1 MKKTSLF
8 LMMLFASSA
17 ASWSQVTE
25 DFEND
30 YFPPKNWTVVYAN
43 PELQAD
49 GLMSLADN
57 PDGSGGGKSFLFS
70 SPAGFP
76 DNPQQ
81 YLISPCL
88 DVSSESV
95 FGFQYWVPMDFS
107 GKGAAYQVGWSVTG
121 KAIEDFAWSE
131 TLYTGIADYYAGEE
145 DHWAEYSK
153 EDLPAG
159 TRYICIAFV
168 DETANK
174 RLYVDNVALP
184 ALAPVSCD
192 MPANLTYEAS
202 TNTLHWVET
211 GVSSDY
217 EVVYGAGA
225 DFDPETA
232 VPVHVSGQT
241 LYTITEFEPLTFYS
255 AYVRAV
261 SGTEYSDWS
270 GPFRFTT
277 RQLPLD
283 IPVLEDFSSLSY
295 GMDMPENMAYVSRPG
310 TLLDVATYGYL
321 VQDGYGDSKFMTFE
335 EPSQAGKKFD
345 EWIILRGVNVEES
358 VSYDFSFYL
367 RTNDIVGID
376 SIGMWVGDAPLPSRM
391 EECFEVIKQ
400 PVSAEYVQYT
410 GSYMAESTDV
420 KYFGLRIM
428 GKGSGTLGYSAY
440 LACFDNL
447 EIGLTPPCPAPRQV
461 ALQTVA
467 ADSAWISWEKT
478 SDPELFWIE
487 VDKVLPDTVSLCSL
501 FSVEGGERSV
511 CIKDLA
517 SSTEYQVRVQA
528 VCSGAGTSDSVASE
542 WSSPLVFK
550 TECGL
555 IDEFPMTESFED
567 FGNGCWTTLGY
578 TGGQLDEDCRWEASS
593 SNSWYFAPYTNGA
606 FDGTYSLLYSSYYH
620 DPNSYGELYSPEMD
634 MGDADFSALS
644 FYWWNSDPCDGSSSA
659 YESGTTSWIYV
670 YYTMDGSEYVLSD
683 SIKACGCGQ
692 TGKDAWMY
700 YERLLPI
707 THKGYKI
714 RAVGSWG
721 NSEIQI
727 DQVRVKAF
735 DSVDVPAIGALGQE
749 TDLNDVRLRW
759 GGVPASQDSLFQLWN
774 YIVYRNDVA
783 IDTVSDTVY
792 VDEEL
797 PVGNYTYYVAAVYQ
811 SGLVSETNTV
821 DVAIADMTVYTVR
834 LSVNL
839 PEARLSL
846 DTGVY
851 NRAAGQ
857 VFEVEALPEENRLVF
872 EHWLIDGQE
881 TVDSLV
887 LHRVVEADLSVLAV
901 FDYVEYPVSVSRE
914 GQGEL
919 NWEGDSVARAGSEW
933 QLEATA
939 AEHWLFSHWVV
950 NGDSSTYLSFMLDFV
965 LETSMEIKAVFV
977 EEEEPQPEMYT
988 LTITKVGEGETT
1000 PSTGEYTYEA
1010 GSNVELKAVAA
1021 ENWHFVAWVVGQDS
1035 VRAADTAIVM
1045 TGDLAVTAV
1054 FVENLSNEN
1063 PAACQF
1069 RIYPNPAWQNFVVAS
1084 DEMILRLEV
1093 FDAAGRLVFRRENV
1107 NTDRL
1112 DVDVSAW
1119 PDGVYFVLVS
1129 DSKRQSA
1136 VRRMVVG
1143 R

>member
-1 MKKTSLF
+1 M
-8 LMMLFASSA
+8 
-17 ASWSQVTE
+17 
-25 DFEND
+25 
-30 YFPPKNWTVVYAN
+30 
-43 PELQAD
+43 
-49 GLMSLADN
+49 
-57 PDGSGGGKSFLFS
+57 
-70 SPAGFP
+70 
-76 DNPQQ
+76 
-81 YLISPCL
+81 
-88 DVSSESV
+88 
-95 FGFQYWVPMDFS
+95 
-107 GKGAAYQVGWSVTG
+107 GWSVTG

-145 DHWAEYSK
+145 EHWAEYSK

-192 MPANLTYEAS
+192 MPANLTYDAS

-232 VPVHVSGQT
+232 VPVPVSGQT

-593 SNSWYFAPYTNGA
+593 SNSWYFAPSTNGA

-735 DSVDVPAIGALGQE
+735 DSVDVPAVGALSQE

-783 IDTVSDTVY
+783 IDTVFDTVY

-797 PVGNYTYYVAAVYQ
+797 PVGNFTYYVAAVYQ

-988 LTITKVGEGETT
+988 ITKVGEGETT

>member
-145 DHWAEYSK
+145 EHWAEYSK

-192 MPANLTYEAS
+192 MPANLTYDAS
-202 TNTLHWVET
+202 TNTL
-211 GVSSDY
+211 
-217 EVVYGAGA
+217 
-225 DFDPETA
+225 
-232 VPVHVSGQT
+232 
-241 LYTITEFEPLTFYS
+241 
-255 AYVRAV
+255 
-261 SGTEYSDWS
+261 
-270 GPFRFTT
+270 
-277 RQLPLD
+277 
-283 IPVLEDFSSLSY
+283 
-295 GMDMPENMAYVSRPG
+295 
-310 TLLDVATYGYL
+310 
-321 VQDGYGDSKFMTFE
+321 
-335 EPSQAGKKFD
+335 
-345 EWIILRGVNVEES
+345 
-358 VSYDFSFYL
+358 
-367 RTNDIVGID
+367 
-376 SIGMWVGDAPLPSRM
+376 
-391 EECFEVIKQ
+391 
-400 PVSAEYVQYT
+400 
-410 GSYMAESTDV
+410 
-420 KYFGLRIM
+420 
-428 GKGSGTLGYSAY
+428 
-440 LACFDNL
+440 
-447 EIGLTPPCPAPRQV
+447 
-461 ALQTVA
+461 
-467 ADSAWISWEKT
+467 
-478 SDPELFWIE
+478 
-487 VDKVLPDTVSLCSL
+487 
-501 FSVEGGERSV
+501 
-511 CIKDLA
+511 
-517 SSTEYQVRVQA
+517 
-528 VCSGAGTSDSVASE
+528 
-542 WSSPLVFK
+542 
-550 TECGL
+550 
-555 IDEFPMTESFED
+555 
-567 FGNGCWTTLGY
+567 
-578 TGGQLDEDCRWEASS
+578 
-593 SNSWYFAPYTNGA
+593 
-606 FDGTYSLLYSSYYH
+606 
-620 DPNSYGELYSPEMD
+620 
-634 MGDADFSALS
+634 
-644 FYWWNSDPCDGSSSA
+644 
-659 YESGTTSWIYV
+659 
-670 YYTMDGSEYVLSD
+670 
-683 SIKACGCGQ
+683 
-692 TGKDAWMY
+692 
-700 YERLLPI
+700 
-707 THKGYKI
+707 
-714 RAVGSWG
+714 
-721 NSEIQI
+721 
-727 DQVRVKAF
+727 
-735 DSVDVPAIGALGQE
+735 
-749 TDLNDVRLRW
+749 
-759 GGVPASQDSLFQLWN
+759 
-774 YIVYRNDVA
+774 
-783 IDTVSDTVY
+783 
-792 VDEEL
+792 
-797 PVGNYTYYVAAVYQ
+797 
-811 SGLVSETNTV
+811 
-821 DVAIADMTVYTVR
+821 
-834 LSVNL
+834 
-839 PEARLSL
+839 
-846 DTGVY
+846 
-851 NRAAGQ
+851 
-857 VFEVEALPEENRLVF
+857 
-872 EHWLIDGQE
+872 
-881 TVDSLV
+881 
-887 LHRVVEADLSVLAV
+887 
-901 FDYVEYPVSVSRE
+901 
-914 GQGEL
+914 
-919 NWEGDSVARAGSEW
+919 
-933 QLEATA
+933 
-939 AEHWLFSHWVV
+939 HWVV

-977 EEEEPQPEMYT
+977 EEEEPQPEMY
-988 LTITKVGEGETT
+988 TITKVGEGETT

>member
-1 MKKTSLF
+1 
-8 LMMLFASSA
+8 MMLFASSA

-145 DHWAEYSK
+145 EHWAEYSK

-192 MPANLTYEAS
+192 MPANLTYDAS
-202 TNTLHWVET
+202 TNTL
-211 GVSSDY
+211 
-217 EVVYGAGA
+217 
-225 DFDPETA
+225 
-232 VPVHVSGQT
+232 
-241 LYTITEFEPLTFYS
+241 
-255 AYVRAV
+255 
-261 SGTEYSDWS
+261 
-270 GPFRFTT
+270 
-277 RQLPLD
+277 
-283 IPVLEDFSSLSY
+283 
-295 GMDMPENMAYVSRPG
+295 
-310 TLLDVATYGYL
+310 
-321 VQDGYGDSKFMTFE
+321 
-335 EPSQAGKKFD
+335 
-345 EWIILRGVNVEES
+345 
-358 VSYDFSFYL
+358 
-367 RTNDIVGID
+367 
-376 SIGMWVGDAPLPSRM
+376 
-391 EECFEVIKQ
+391 
-400 PVSAEYVQYT
+400 
-410 GSYMAESTDV
+410 
-420 KYFGLRIM
+420 
-428 GKGSGTLGYSAY
+428 
-440 LACFDNL
+440 
-447 EIGLTPPCPAPRQV
+447 
-461 ALQTVA
+461 
-467 ADSAWISWEKT
+467 
-478 SDPELFWIE
+478 
-487 VDKVLPDTVSLCSL
+487 
-501 FSVEGGERSV
+501 
-511 CIKDLA
+511 
-517 SSTEYQVRVQA
+517 
-528 VCSGAGTSDSVASE
+528 
-542 WSSPLVFK
+542 
-550 TECGL
+550 
-555 IDEFPMTESFED
+555 
-567 FGNGCWTTLGY
+567 
-578 TGGQLDEDCRWEASS
+578 
-593 SNSWYFAPYTNGA
+593 
-606 FDGTYSLLYSSYYH
+606 
-620 DPNSYGELYSPEMD
+620 
-634 MGDADFSALS
+634 
-644 FYWWNSDPCDGSSSA
+644 
-659 YESGTTSWIYV
+659 
-670 YYTMDGSEYVLSD
+670 
-683 SIKACGCGQ
+683 
-692 TGKDAWMY
+692 
-700 YERLLPI
+700 
-707 THKGYKI
+707 
-714 RAVGSWG
+714 
-721 NSEIQI
+721 
-727 DQVRVKAF
+727 
-735 DSVDVPAIGALGQE
+735 
-749 TDLNDVRLRW
+749 
-759 GGVPASQDSLFQLWN
+759 
-774 YIVYRNDVA
+774 
-783 IDTVSDTVY
+783 
-792 VDEEL
+792 
-797 PVGNYTYYVAAVYQ
+797 
-811 SGLVSETNTV
+811 
-821 DVAIADMTVYTVR
+821 
-834 LSVNL
+834 
-839 PEARLSL
+839 
-846 DTGVY
+846 
-851 NRAAGQ
+851 
-857 VFEVEALPEENRLVF
+857 
-872 EHWLIDGQE
+872 
-881 TVDSLV
+881 
-887 LHRVVEADLSVLAV
+887 
-901 FDYVEYPVSVSRE
+901 
-914 GQGEL
+914 
-919 NWEGDSVARAGSEW
+919 
-933 QLEATA
+933 
-939 AEHWLFSHWVV
+939 HWVV

-977 EEEEPQPEMYT
+977 EEEEPQPEMY
-988 LTITKVGEGETT
+988 TITKVGEGETT

>member
-30 YFPPKNWTVVYAN
+30 YFPPKNWTVVYAD

-88 DVSSESV
+88 DVSSEAV
-95 FGFQYWVPMDFS
+95 LGFQYWVPMDFS

-145 DHWAEYSK
+145 EHWAEYSK

-192 MPANLTYEAS
+192 MPANLTYDAS
-202 TNTLHWVET
+202 TNTL
-211 GVSSDY
+211 
-217 EVVYGAGA
+217 
-225 DFDPETA
+225 
-232 VPVHVSGQT
+232 
-241 LYTITEFEPLTFYS
+241 
-255 AYVRAV
+255 
-261 SGTEYSDWS
+261 
-270 GPFRFTT
+270 
-277 RQLPLD
+277 
-283 IPVLEDFSSLSY
+283 
-295 GMDMPENMAYVSRPG
+295 
-310 TLLDVATYGYL
+310 
-321 VQDGYGDSKFMTFE
+321 
-335 EPSQAGKKFD
+335 
-345 EWIILRGVNVEES
+345 
-358 VSYDFSFYL
+358 
-367 RTNDIVGID
+367 
-376 SIGMWVGDAPLPSRM
+376 
-391 EECFEVIKQ
+391 
-400 PVSAEYVQYT
+400 
-410 GSYMAESTDV
+410 
-420 KYFGLRIM
+420 
-428 GKGSGTLGYSAY
+428 
-440 LACFDNL
+440 
-447 EIGLTPPCPAPRQV
+447 
-461 ALQTVA
+461 
-467 ADSAWISWEKT
+467 
-478 SDPELFWIE
+478 
-487 VDKVLPDTVSLCSL
+487 
-501 FSVEGGERSV
+501 
-511 CIKDLA
+511 
-517 SSTEYQVRVQA
+517 
-528 VCSGAGTSDSVASE
+528 
-542 WSSPLVFK
+542 
-550 TECGL
+550 
-555 IDEFPMTESFED
+555 
-567 FGNGCWTTLGY
+567 
-578 TGGQLDEDCRWEASS
+578 
-593 SNSWYFAPYTNGA
+593 
-606 FDGTYSLLYSSYYH
+606 
-620 DPNSYGELYSPEMD
+620 
-634 MGDADFSALS
+634 
-644 FYWWNSDPCDGSSSA
+644 
-659 YESGTTSWIYV
+659 
-670 YYTMDGSEYVLSD
+670 
-683 SIKACGCGQ
+683 
-692 TGKDAWMY
+692 
-700 YERLLPI
+700 
-707 THKGYKI
+707 
-714 RAVGSWG
+714 
-721 NSEIQI
+721 
-727 DQVRVKAF
+727 
-735 DSVDVPAIGALGQE
+735 
-749 TDLNDVRLRW
+749 
-759 GGVPASQDSLFQLWN
+759 
-774 YIVYRNDVA
+774 
-783 IDTVSDTVY
+783 
-792 VDEEL
+792 
-797 PVGNYTYYVAAVYQ
+797 
-811 SGLVSETNTV
+811 
-821 DVAIADMTVYTVR
+821 
-834 LSVNL
+834 
-839 PEARLSL
+839 
-846 DTGVY
+846 
-851 NRAAGQ
+851 
-857 VFEVEALPEENRLVF
+857 
-872 EHWLIDGQE
+872 
-881 TVDSLV
+881 
-887 LHRVVEADLSVLAV
+887 
-901 FDYVEYPVSVSRE
+901 
-914 GQGEL
+914 
-919 NWEGDSVARAGSEW
+919 
-933 QLEATA
+933 
-939 AEHWLFSHWVV
+939 HWVV

>member
-1 MKKTSLF
+1 
-8 LMMLFASSA
+8 MMLFASSA

-88 DVSSESV
+88 DVSSEAV

-145 DHWAEYSK
+145 EHWAEYSK

-192 MPANLTYEAS
+192 MPANLTYDAS

-217 EVVYGAGA
+217 EVVYGASA

-232 VPVHVSGQT
+232 VPVPVSGQT

-335 EPSQAGKKFD
+335 EPSQSGKKFD

-376 SIGMWVGDAPLPSRM
+376 SIGMWVGNAPLPSRM

-410 GSYMAESTDV
+410 GSYMAESTNV

-501 FSVEGGERSV
+501 FPVEGGERSV

-593 SNSWYFAPYTNGA
+593 PIP
-606 FDGTYSLLYSSYYH
+606 GTS
-620 DPNSYGELYSPEMD
+620 
-634 MGDADFSALS
+634 
-644 FYWWNSDPCDGSSSA
+644 
-659 YESGTTSWIYV
+659 
-670 YYTMDGSEYVLSD
+670 
-683 SIKACGCGQ
+683 
-692 TGKDAWMY
+692 
-700 YERLLPI
+700 LPI
-707 THKGYKI
+707 RTGLLTGHIPFCI
-714 RAVGSWG
+714 RRITMIRIRMASSIVRKWIWGMPIFRRFRSIGGTVIPAMGAALLMNQGQPRGFTCIIPWMAV
-721 NSEIQI
+721 NMCC
-727 DQVRVKAF
+727 
-735 DSVDVPAIGALGQE
+735 P
-749 TDLNDVRLRW
+749 
-759 GGVPASQDSLFQLWN
+759 
-774 YIVYRNDVA
+774 
-783 IDTVSDTVY
+783 
-792 VDEEL
+792 
-797 PVGNYTYYVAAVYQ
+797 
-811 SGLVSETNTV
+811 
-821 DVAIADMTVYTVR
+821 
-834 LSVNL
+834 
-839 PEARLSL
+839 
-846 DTGVY
+846 
-851 NRAAGQ
+851 
-857 VFEVEALPEENRLVF
+857 
-872 EHWLIDGQE
+872 
-881 TVDSLV
+881 
-887 LHRVVEADLSVLAV
+887 
-901 FDYVEYPVSVSRE
+901 
-914 GQGEL
+914 
-919 NWEGDSVARAGSEW
+919 
-933 QLEATA
+933 
-939 AEHWLFSHWVV
+939 
-950 NGDSSTYLSFMLDFV
+950 
-965 LETSMEIKAVFV
+965 
-977 EEEEPQPEMYT
+977 
-988 LTITKVGEGETT
+988 T
-1000 PSTGEYTYEA
+1000 PSRP
-1010 GSNVELKAVAA
+1010 AVA
-1021 ENWHFVAWVVGQDS
+1021 VK
-1035 VRAADTAIVM
+1035 
-1045 TGDLAVTAV
+1045 
-1054 FVENLSNEN
+1054 
-1063 PAACQF
+1063 PARMPGCIMRGCF
-1069 RIYPNPAWQNFVVAS
+1069 R
-1084 DEMILRLEV
+1084 
-1093 FDAAGRLVFRRENV
+1093 
-1107 NTDRL
+1107 
-1112 DVDVSAW
+1112 
-1119 PDGVYFVLVS
+1119 
-1129 DSKRQSA
+1129 
-1136 VRRMVVG
+1136 
-1143 R
+1143 

>member
-1 MKKTSLF
+1 
-8 LMMLFASSA
+8 
-17 ASWSQVTE
+17 
-25 DFEND
+25 
-30 YFPPKNWTVVYAN
+30 
-43 PELQAD
+43 
-49 GLMSLADN
+49 
-57 PDGSGGGKSFLFS
+57 
-70 SPAGFP
+70 
-76 DNPQQ
+76 
-81 YLISPCL
+81 
-88 DVSSESV
+88 
-95 FGFQYWVPMDFS
+95 
-107 GKGAAYQVGWSVTG
+107 
-121 KAIEDFAWSE
+121 
-131 TLYTGIADYYAGEE
+131 
-145 DHWAEYSK
+145 
-153 EDLPAG
+153 
-159 TRYICIAFV
+159 
-168 DETANK
+168 
-174 RLYVDNVALP
+174 
-184 ALAPVSCD
+184 
-192 MPANLTYEAS
+192 
-202 TNTLHWVET
+202 
-211 GVSSDY
+211 
-217 EVVYGAGA
+217 
-225 DFDPETA
+225 
-232 VPVHVSGQT
+232 
-241 LYTITEFEPLTFYS
+241 
-255 AYVRAV
+255 
-261 SGTEYSDWS
+261 
-270 GPFRFTT
+270 
-277 RQLPLD
+277 
-283 IPVLEDFSSLSY
+283 
-295 GMDMPENMAYVSRPG
+295 
-310 TLLDVATYGYL
+310 
-321 VQDGYGDSKFMTFE
+321 
-335 EPSQAGKKFD
+335 
-345 EWIILRGVNVEES
+345 
-358 VSYDFSFYL
+358 
-367 RTNDIVGID
+367 
-376 SIGMWVGDAPLPSRM
+376 
-391 EECFEVIKQ
+391 
-400 PVSAEYVQYT
+400 
-410 GSYMAESTDV
+410 
-420 KYFGLRIM
+420 
-428 GKGSGTLGYSAY
+428 
-440 LACFDNL
+440 
-447 EIGLTPPCPAPRQV
+447 
-461 ALQTVA
+461 
-467 ADSAWISWEKT
+467 
-478 SDPELFWIE
+478 
-487 VDKVLPDTVSLCSL
+487 
-501 FSVEGGERSV
+501 
-511 CIKDLA
+511 
-517 SSTEYQVRVQA
+517 
-528 VCSGAGTSDSVASE
+528 
-542 WSSPLVFK
+542 
-550 TECGL
+550 
-555 IDEFPMTESFED
+555 
-567 FGNGCWTTLGY
+567 
-578 TGGQLDEDCRWEASS
+578 
-593 SNSWYFAPYTNGA
+593 
-606 FDGTYSLLYSSYYH
+606 
-620 DPNSYGELYSPEMD
+620 MD

>member
-1 MKKTSLF
+1 
-8 LMMLFASSA
+8 MMLFASSA

-57 PDGSGGGKSFLFS
+57 PDGSRGGKSFLFS

-145 DHWAEYSK
+145 EHWAEYSK

-192 MPANLTYEAS
+192 MPANLTYDAS
-202 TNTLHWVET
+202 TNTL
-211 GVSSDY
+211 
-217 EVVYGAGA
+217 
-225 DFDPETA
+225 
-232 VPVHVSGQT
+232 
-241 LYTITEFEPLTFYS
+241 
-255 AYVRAV
+255 
-261 SGTEYSDWS
+261 
-270 GPFRFTT
+270 
-277 RQLPLD
+277 
-283 IPVLEDFSSLSY
+283 
-295 GMDMPENMAYVSRPG
+295 
-310 TLLDVATYGYL
+310 
-321 VQDGYGDSKFMTFE
+321 
-335 EPSQAGKKFD
+335 
-345 EWIILRGVNVEES
+345 
-358 VSYDFSFYL
+358 
-367 RTNDIVGID
+367 
-376 SIGMWVGDAPLPSRM
+376 
-391 EECFEVIKQ
+391 
-400 PVSAEYVQYT
+400 
-410 GSYMAESTDV
+410 
-420 KYFGLRIM
+420 
-428 GKGSGTLGYSAY
+428 
-440 LACFDNL
+440 
-447 EIGLTPPCPAPRQV
+447 
-461 ALQTVA
+461 
-467 ADSAWISWEKT
+467 
-478 SDPELFWIE
+478 
-487 VDKVLPDTVSLCSL
+487 
-501 FSVEGGERSV
+501 
-511 CIKDLA
+511 
-517 SSTEYQVRVQA
+517 
-528 VCSGAGTSDSVASE
+528 
-542 WSSPLVFK
+542 
-550 TECGL
+550 
-555 IDEFPMTESFED
+555 
-567 FGNGCWTTLGY
+567 
-578 TGGQLDEDCRWEASS
+578 
-593 SNSWYFAPYTNGA
+593 
-606 FDGTYSLLYSSYYH
+606 
-620 DPNSYGELYSPEMD
+620 
-634 MGDADFSALS
+634 
-644 FYWWNSDPCDGSSSA
+644 
-659 YESGTTSWIYV
+659 
-670 YYTMDGSEYVLSD
+670 
-683 SIKACGCGQ
+683 
-692 TGKDAWMY
+692 
-700 YERLLPI
+700 
-707 THKGYKI
+707 
-714 RAVGSWG
+714 
-721 NSEIQI
+721 
-727 DQVRVKAF
+727 
-735 DSVDVPAIGALGQE
+735 
-749 TDLNDVRLRW
+749 
-759 GGVPASQDSLFQLWN
+759 
-774 YIVYRNDVA
+774 
-783 IDTVSDTVY
+783 
-792 VDEEL
+792 
-797 PVGNYTYYVAAVYQ
+797 
-811 SGLVSETNTV
+811 
-821 DVAIADMTVYTVR
+821 
-834 LSVNL
+834 
-839 PEARLSL
+839 
-846 DTGVY
+846 
-851 NRAAGQ
+851 
-857 VFEVEALPEENRLVF
+857 
-872 EHWLIDGQE
+872 
-881 TVDSLV
+881 
-887 LHRVVEADLSVLAV
+887 
-901 FDYVEYPVSVSRE
+901 
-914 GQGEL
+914 
-919 NWEGDSVARAGSEW
+919 
-933 QLEATA
+933 
-939 AEHWLFSHWVV
+939 HWVV

>member
-49 GLMSLADN
+49 GLMSLAAN
-57 PDGSGGGKSFLFS
+57 PDGSGEGKSFLFS

-76 DNPQQ
+76 DNLQQ

-88 DVSSESV
+88 DVSSEAV

-192 MPANLTYEAS
+192 MPANLTYDAS

-217 EVVYGAGA
+217 EVVYGASA

-232 VPVHVSGQT
+232 VPVPVSGQT

-335 EPSQAGKKFD
+335 EPSQSGKKFD

-410 GSYMAESTDV
+410 GSYMAESTNV

-511 CIKDLA
+511 CI
-517 SSTEYQVRVQA
+517 
-528 VCSGAGTSDSVASE
+528 
-542 WSSPLVFK
+542 
-550 TECGL
+550 
-555 IDEFPMTESFED
+555 
-567 FGNGCWTTLGY
+567 
-578 TGGQLDEDCRWEASS
+578 
-593 SNSWYFAPYTNGA
+593 
-606 FDGTYSLLYSSYYH
+606 
-620 DPNSYGELYSPEMD
+620 
-634 MGDADFSALS
+634 
-644 FYWWNSDPCDGSSSA
+644 
-659 YESGTTSWIYV
+659 
-670 YYTMDGSEYVLSD
+670 
-683 SIKACGCGQ
+683 
-692 TGKDAWMY
+692 
-700 YERLLPI
+700 
-707 THKGYKI
+707 
-714 RAVGSWG
+714 
-721 NSEIQI
+721 
-727 DQVRVKAF
+727 
-735 DSVDVPAIGALGQE
+735 
-749 TDLNDVRLRW
+749 
-759 GGVPASQDSLFQLWN
+759 
-774 YIVYRNDVA
+774 
-783 IDTVSDTVY
+783 
-792 VDEEL
+792 
-797 PVGNYTYYVAAVYQ
+797 
-811 SGLVSETNTV
+811 
-821 DVAIADMTVYTVR
+821 
-834 LSVNL
+834 
-839 PEARLSL
+839 
-846 DTGVY
+846 
-851 NRAAGQ
+851 
-857 VFEVEALPEENRLVF
+857 
-872 EHWLIDGQE
+872 
-881 TVDSLV
+881 
-887 LHRVVEADLSVLAV
+887 
-901 FDYVEYPVSVSRE
+901 
-914 GQGEL
+914 
-919 NWEGDSVARAGSEW
+919 
-933 QLEATA
+933 
-939 AEHWLFSHWVV
+939 
-950 NGDSSTYLSFMLDFV
+950 
-965 LETSMEIKAVFV
+965 
-977 EEEEPQPEMYT
+977 
-988 LTITKVGEGETT
+988 
-1000 PSTGEYTYEA
+1000 
-1010 GSNVELKAVAA
+1010 
-1021 ENWHFVAWVVGQDS
+1021 
-1035 VRAADTAIVM
+1035 
-1045 TGDLAVTAV
+1045 
-1054 FVENLSNEN
+1054 
-1063 PAACQF
+1063 
-1069 RIYPNPAWQNFVVAS
+1069 
-1084 DEMILRLEV
+1084 
-1093 FDAAGRLVFRRENV
+1093 
-1107 NTDRL
+1107 
-1112 DVDVSAW
+1112 
-1119 PDGVYFVLVS
+1119 
-1129 DSKRQSA
+1129 
-1136 VRRMVVG
+1136 
-1143 R
+1143 

>member
-1 MKKTSLF
+1 M
-8 LMMLFASSA
+8 
-17 ASWSQVTE
+17 
-25 DFEND
+25 
-30 YFPPKNWTVVYAN
+30 
-43 PELQAD
+43 
-49 GLMSLADN
+49 
-57 PDGSGGGKSFLFS
+57 
-70 SPAGFP
+70 
-76 DNPQQ
+76 
-81 YLISPCL
+81 
-88 DVSSESV
+88 
-95 FGFQYWVPMDFS
+95 
-107 GKGAAYQVGWSVTG
+107 GWSVTG

-145 DHWAEYSK
+145 EHWAEYSK

-192 MPANLTYEAS
+192 MPANLTYDAS

-232 VPVHVSGQT
+232 VPVPVSGQT

-335 EPSQAGKKFD
+335 EPSQSGKKFD

-487 VDKVLPDTVSLCSL
+487 VDKVLPDTVSLCAL

-872 EHWLIDGQE
+872 EHWLIDGEE

-950 NGDSSTYLSFMLDFV
+950 NGDSSTYLSSMLDFV